1 MAATSRP
8 GPGYGNGRRAMLD
21 AVVRVATRRGLQR
34 VSNRAVAEEAGVTH
48 GLVRHHF
55 GSRNEM
61 LHEAVATAA
70 QESIDL
76 SAMIPPSGL
85 LEDFSTGLAD
95 LVAKDPDMQAF
106 QFEVVLESRR
116 VPELA
121 HEARALY
128 DTYLDAMTDAL
139 QRIGIQPT
147 PQLTRIIFAAL
158 DGLVMQQL
166 IYNDPA
172 RTRAAVQELCDL
184 LALKLDTDS

>member
-1 MAATSRP
+1 
-8 GPGYGNGRRAMLD
+8 MLD

-55 GSRNEM
+55 GSRDDM
-61 LHEAVATAA
+61 LHEAVAVAA
-70 QESIDL
+70 EESIDL
-76 SAMIPPSGL
+76 SAMVPSSGQ

-121 HEARALY
+121 EEARTLY
-128 DTYLDAMTDAL
+128 DTYLQAMTKGL
-139 QRIGIQPT
+139 EKLGITPT
-147 PQLTRIIFAAL
+147 PALAHVVFAAL

-166 IYNDPA
+166 IYDDPDM
-172 RTRAAVQELCDL
+172 TRAAVDELCAL
-184 LALKLDTDS
+184 LANKRHKP